1 VLPVAAVAGVAVDAR
16 AVARQIDEHG
26 VAVRGG
32 ADAQPVQLAGP
43 DHIGEGHAGLCGEPI
58 DEPIVGYGPFVMN
71 TSAEIRQAIAD
82 YESGKMGHLR

>member
-1 VLPVAAVAGVAVDAR
+1 MPRRVAATPKAR
-16 AVARQIDEHG
+16 AKGRHIRID
-26 VAVRGG
+26 
-32 ADAQPVQLAGP
+32 DAQDVTALL
-43 DHIGEGHAGLCGEPI
+43 LCGEPI